1 VGEFARSTTSCGCL
15 IQGNRYYKPHPQA
28 YIAGIEALGCNP
40 EEILFVAGSSGD
52 VVGAAE
58 AGMRVVWNN
67 HVGLTPKVGS
77 NPLKEG
83 ESLDEALSE
92 FL

>member
-1 VGEFARSTTSCGCL
+1 MGEFERSTTSCSCL
-15 IQGNRYYKPHPQA
+15 IQGTRYYKPHSQA
-28 YIAGIEALGCNP
+28 YIAGIKALGCNP
-40 EEILFVAGSSGD
+40 EDILFVAGSSGD

-67 HVGLTPKVGS
+67 HVGLEPKVGS

-83 ESLDEALSE
+83 KNLYEALSE
-92 FL
+92 FI

>member
-1 VGEFARSTTSCGCL
+1 MPAQDV
-15 IQGNRYYKPHPQA
+15 
-28 YIAGIEALGCNP
+28 
-40 EEILFVAGSSGD
+40 LFVAGSSGD

-67 HVGLTPKVGS
+67 HIGLNPKPGA
-77 NPLKEG
+77 NPLREG
-83 ESLDEALSE
+83 KSLDEALVD